1 MKTNWFIFKTNP
13 PNIFS
18 KTKFISQI
26 GSGLKQC
33 SIAGLSTVLLASTV
47 LTGCSAPK
55 TKESQTMTGTYFDTV
70 VQIEVWGADSE
81 MMDHCKE
88 LCENYEQLLSTTI
101 ETSEVSKINQAAGQP
116 VTVSDETA
124 NLIQK
129 GIEYG
134 DLSGGKFDITIA
146 SASDLWDFHDNNNGT
161 IPAEEQLKEAA
172 SHINYK
178 NIELENNTVTLKDPE
193 AKIDLGGIAKGY
205 IADKL
210 KEYLKSEGIEHA
222 WINLGGNVLTL
233 GGKPDGSSFRIG
245 LQKPFSQSGEIL
257 GILPVSDQS
266 IVTSGNYERYFEKD
280 GVLYHHILDPS
291 TGYPVQ
297 NNLYQVTI
305 ISDQSVDGDAL
316 STTCYAL
323 GLEEGMKLIQSLDG
337 LEAIFVTDDY
347 TIHKSSD
354 DINLTET

>member
-1 MKTNWFIFKTNP
+1 M
-13 PNIFS
+13 
-18 KTKFISQI
+18 
-26 GSGLKQC
+26 
-33 SIAGLSTVLLASTV
+33 
-47 LTGCSAPK
+47 
-55 TKESQTMTGTYFDTV
+55 
-70 VQIEVWGADSE
+70 
-81 MMDHCKE
+81 
-88 LCENYEQLLSTTI
+88 
-101 ETSEVSKINQAAGQP
+101 
-116 VTVSDETA
+116 
-124 NLIQK
+124 
-129 GIEYG
+129 
-134 DLSGGKFDITIA
+134 
-146 SASDLWDFHDNNNGT
+146 
-161 IPAEEQLKEAA
+161 
-172 SHINYK
+172 
-178 NIELENNTVTLKDPE
+178 
-193 AKIDLGGIAKGY
+193 
-205 IADKL
+205 
-210 KEYLKSEGIEHA
+210 
-222 WINLGGNVLTL
+222 TL

-266 IVTSGNYERYFEKD
+266 IVTSGNYERYFKKD

-337 LEAIFVTDDY
+337 VEAIFVTDDY